1 MEVVKQKIQHNN
13 LFQQRDH
20 TALLSLLSHFGFE
33 SVSSHYNIG
42 VFIYIYISIFF
53 LSSYFFFCYFVS
65 TLKFFLHYML
75 YILRYEKIS
84 CEIGESI
91 TS

>member
-33 SVSSHYNIG
+33 PVSSHYNIG
-42 VFIYIYISIFF
+42 VFIYIYIYI
-53 LSSYFFFCYFVS
+53 YI
-65 TLKFFLHYML
+65 
-75 YILRYEKIS
+75 YILFI
-84 CEIGESI
+84 
-91 TS
+91 